1 MRFVLNRQNCT
12 FAAAGLLVGILYSA
26 HLVYCQHSALQYFDF
41 LFRASDMHTNLL
53 WANGIREQG
62 WLDPTPYHPW
72 VNWMQPIAPYPQ
84 WVKWWGGA
92 NIFQQSPLYAYLLSL
107 FLPNLLVMRVVQAI
121 WSIGTCIF
129 LGLFAG
135 RISGN
140 LGGWIAF
147 WLAALYAPFYAY
159 SWPFLRDGLGLFIT
173 AVLLWA
179 LAELTHSQWPSRRA
193 SGFGYLVGVLL
204 GLGFLAK
211 ETYLLL
217 IPVVLVTLASFAW
230 KRRSGNVVAR
240 VGLATI
246 LTISPLVIRNLTV
259 KAPLLSTSNR
269 FAEAFITGN
278 ANTSDP
284 YRFVIPSETGRILF
298 ETQARPLPVIMATIS
313 SHPDGVRGWLRLQF
327 LKLLAL
333 FDPYE
338 SPDNLSIYFV
348 ENISPI
354 VRFGLRYWM
363 VLPLALG
370 GLFLTAW
377 RREKVH
383 LWTWIF
389 LPITLASILV
399 GPPVSRYRQSLLLLF
414 IPWAAYL
421 LAYLF
426 ALVRHREFRKVAYS
440 SLALLIAWVLILGP
454 LARQPRSQYE
464 RPVEYLMSAEIYH
477 SLGNESQAQAMLVLV
492 RRKFPGAL
500 P

>member
-1 MRFVLNRQNCT
+1 MRHVLKRQHWR
-12 FAAAGLLVGILYSA
+12 FAAASLLVVILYSTNMI
-26 HLVYCQHSALQYFDF
+26 YCQHSALQYFDYAF
-41 LFRASDMHTNLL
+41 HASDMHTNLL

-72 VNWMQPIAPYPQ
+72 VNWMQSIAPYPQ
-84 WVKWWGGA
+84 WEKWWGGGR
-92 NIFQQSPLYAYLLSL
+92 IFQQSPLYAYLLSL
-107 FLPNLLVMRVVQAI
+107 FLPNLLVVRVVQAI

-129 LGLFAG
+129 IGLFAG

-140 LGGWIAF
+140 LAGWIAF

-159 SWPFLRDGLGLFIT
+159 SWPFLRDGLGWFIT
-173 AVLLWA
+173 AALLWA

-217 IPVVLVTLASFAW
+217 IPVVLVTLGCFAW
-230 KRRSGNVVAR
+230 KRRSGDVVAR
-240 VGLATI
+240 VGLATM
-246 LTISPLVIRNLTV
+246 LTISPLLIRNLAV

-284 YRFVIPSETGRILF
+284 SRCVIPSETGRILF
-298 ETQARPLPVIMATIS
+298 ETQARPLPVIMATIF
-313 SHPDGVRGWLRLQF
+313 SHPDGVRGWLRLQS

-348 ENISPI
+348 ENISLV

-363 VLPLALG
+363 ILPLALG
-370 GLFLTAW
+370 GLFLTVW
-377 RREKVH
+377 KREKVH
-383 LWTWIF
+383 LWSWIF
-389 LPITLASILV
+389 FAVTLAGILV
-399 GPPVSRYRQSLLLLF
+399 GPPASRYRQSLLLFFL
-414 IPWAAYL
+414 PWAAYL

-426 ALVRHREFRKVAYS
+426 ALLRQREFRKLAYS
-440 SLALLIAWVLILGP
+440 STALLAGWVLILGP
-454 LARQPRSQYE
+454 LARQPRTQYE
-464 RPVEYLMSAEIYH
+464 RPVEYLISAEVYH
-477 SLGNESQAQAMLVLV
+477 RIGNESEAQKMLAIV
-492 RRKFPGAL
+492 RRRFPGVL
-500 P
+500 R